1 MSDRLADTFKFGPLS
16 STSCICGEKAV
27 VLSLNYVH
35 RIANHPE
42 KLPVVDVRQCILD
55 MYAEVCWYS
64 KAYKEYKTKLEF
76 MLSNFEKST
85 RTCVK
90 TVRDIARALEYEC
103 EQLKRRIAYAEEFR
117 RQCQTSQM
125 DFPWGWG
132 KLAGTDLM
140 HKASMVVKYWTIRL
154 NWYETELANCGL
166 LERELR
172 SNESRPPPSPPG
184 YSRAESDQAQADMHR
199 RIDGLESRLDAMAS
213 QAREDAARAREEF
226 AFLRD
231 AILQKR
237 SSPLN
242 ESPSPSHSS
251 APTGGAHESAPCQS
265 DAAREPPEPSPS
277 LLIPQ
282 LPQAEPSAVAPAT
295 PAEAVP
301 VTVISACGPQSTAED
316 DAILTALAA
325 KPVVCVSPSH
335 HEWCSVLDTPDIPSS
350 EHAHARE
357 LLHRDARPTV
367 VRTVDLSHLLS
378 IAYAHNRKLVAAR

>member
-1 MSDRLADTFKFGPLS
+1 ML
-16 STSCICGEKAV
+16 E
-27 VLSLNYVH
+27 NY
-35 RIANHPE
+35 
-42 KLPVVDVRQCILD
+42 
-55 MYAEVCWYS
+55 
-64 KAYKEYKTKLEF
+64 
-76 MLSNFEKST
+76 EKST
-85 RTCVK
+85 HTCVK
-90 TVRDIARALEYEC
+90 TVKDITRALEYEC
-103 EQLKRRIAYAEEFR
+103 EQSKRRLEYAEVFR
-117 RQCQTSQM
+117 TQCQTSYSHIEQE
-125 DFPWGWG
+125 WGPFE
-132 KLAGTDLM
+132 GTNLM
-140 HKASMVVKYWTIRL
+140 RDSSMVATYWRRWLRKYEPKLTR
-154 NWYETELANCGL
+154 YRRRRKD
-166 LERELR
+166 LEEAAAQQQ
-172 SNESRPPPSPPG
+172 PVAPSF
-184 YSRAESDQAQADMHR
+184 YSRAESDQAWADTLR
-199 RIDGLESRLDAMAS
+199 RLDAIIARLQPAS
-213 QAREDAARAREEF
+213 RGSP
-226 AFLRD
+226 
-231 AILQKR
+231 

-265 DAAREPPEPSPS
+265 DAVREPPEPSPS

-282 LPQAEPSAVAPAT
+282 LPQAEPSAVAPATPAEAVPVTVISACGPQTTAEPSAVAPAT

>member
-16 STSCICGEKAV
+16 STSCICGEKIV
-27 VLSLNYVH
+27 VLSLNYVY

-42 KLPVVDVRQCILD
+42 KLPVADLRQCILD
-55 MYAEVCWYS
+55 MYAEICWYS
-64 KAYKEYKTKLEF
+64 KAYEEHKTKLEF
-76 MLSNFEKST
+76 MLDNVEKST
-85 RTCVK
+85 RTWVK
-90 TVRDIARALEYEC
+90 TVREVVSAIGTEC
-103 EQLKRRIAYAEEFR
+103 EQLKRRIAYAEEFH
-117 RQCQTSQM
+117 RQWRTSQM
-125 DFPWGWG
+125 DLPWGWG
-132 KLAGTDLM
+132 KFEWADLM
-140 HKASMVVKYWTIRL
+140 DQSSMVVKYWTIRL
-154 NWYETELANCGL
+154 NCYEPELTQYKL

-172 SNESRPPPSPPG
+172 SNES
-184 YSRAESDQAQADMHR
+184 
-199 RIDGLESRLDAMAS
+199 L
-213 QAREDAARAREEF
+213 
-226 AFLRD
+226 
-231 AILQKR
+231 

-265 DAAREPPEPSPS
+265 DAVREPPEPSPS

-282 LPQAEPSAVAPAT
+282 TTAEPPAVAPAT